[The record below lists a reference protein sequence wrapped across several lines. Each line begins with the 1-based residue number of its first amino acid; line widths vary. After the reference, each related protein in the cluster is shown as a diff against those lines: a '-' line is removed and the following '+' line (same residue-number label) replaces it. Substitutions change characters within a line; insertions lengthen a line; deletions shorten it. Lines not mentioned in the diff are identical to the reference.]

1 MSDALAATSA
11 PALRAMIIGD
21 VVQGRFTDVQLA
33 AFLTATATLALDAQ
47 ETIHLIRAIT
57 SPADTADTADTMK
70 ILTPVDLDL
79 GTLRPAVRSRCR
91 LQRANAGHR
100 RGQPD
105 GIQGSKTLGISPR
118 ARVRSTARAE
128 VRVGDLCIELIYA
141 EACGPSPQ
149 PSPRGRGSKKCA
161 RHAVT

>member
-1 MSDALAATSA
+1 MSDALAATSV
-11 PALRAMIIGD
+11 PTLRAMIIGD

-57 SPADTADTADTMK
+57 SPADTMK
-70 ILTPVDLDL
+70 NLTPVDLDL

-149 PSPRGRGSKKCA
+149 PSPRGRGRKKCA
-161 RHAVT
+161 LHAVT